1 MPSSP
6 PSSELAPGGISVNLN
21 VQAFLLFSRITGREA
36 FEVSVLLQAGG
47 RFIGKSSLGTVAE
60 GQEILLSLKWD
71 QPNSRFVASSQVA
84 GSVPVLSFIPF
95 AAPGVLDAVV
105 PPEFS
110 IAKRLVLHS
119 DVTGNTE
126 AHENKN

>member
-6 PSSELAPGGISVNLN
+6 PSSEFAPGGIPVNLS
-21 VQAFLLFSRITGREA
+21 VQAFLLFNRITGRDA
-36 FEVSVLLQAGG
+36 FEVSVLLQVGG
-47 RFIGKSSLGTVAE
+47 RCIGKTSVGTVAE
-60 GQEILLSLKWD
+60 GQEVLLSLDWD
-71 QPNSRFVASSQVA
+71 QVNSRFVASSQVA
-84 GSVPVLSFIPF
+84 GSLPVLSFIPF
-95 AAPGVLDAVV
+95 AAPGVTDAVV

-119 DVTGNTE
+119 DVTENTE